1 MRFSRLFPAL
11 ILALVGP
18 GIATAGGWPREKGAF
33 FASTSVELA
42 RSGNSGRSS
51 APHLHYEIRVGGR
64 PVNPLTYILDS
75 YAARH

>member
-1 MRFSRLFPAL
+1 
-11 ILALVGP
+11 V
-18 GIATAGGWPREKGAF
+18 EKGEQVARGD
-33 FASTSVELA
+33 VIA

-75 YAARH
+75 YAARQ